1 MRIMFIMLSALLA
14 LPGAPVQAQEQ
25 GQQTRT
31 ATFAG
36 GCFWCVEEAFD
47 KLEGVTATLS
57 GYTGGDTPEPSYQ
70 QVTSGDTGHAEAVQ
84 VSYDPAIVDYPA
96 LLETFWHNVDP
107 FAENRQFC
115 DSGSQYRSAIF
126 YHNERQQ
133 RLAEASRKALEQRF
147 GRSIA
152 TQIEPAGK
160 FWKAEGYHQD
170 YYQKNPVRYR
180 FYKAGC
186 GRQERLE
193 EIWGDQAGLAGKLA
207 DK

>member
-1 MRIMFIMLSALLA
+1 MRIMLILLLA
-14 LPGAPVQAQEQ
+14 VLGAPVQAQDQ
-25 GQQTRT
+25 DQKTGT

-47 KLEGVTATLS
+47 KLDGVTATVS
-57 GYTGGDTPEPSYQ
+57 GYTGGDAAEPSYQ
-70 QVTSGDTGHAEAVQ
+70 QVSGGGTGHAEAVQ

-126 YHNERQQ
+126 YHNERQRQ
-133 RLAEASRKALEQRF
+133 LAEASKDELAKRF

-152 TQIEPAGK
+152 TQIVPAGD
-160 FWKAEGYHQD
+160 FWEAEGYHQN
-170 YYQKNPVRYR
+170 YYQKNPVRYH

-193 EIWGDQAGLAGKLA
+193 EIWGDQAGLRGE
-207 DK
+207 

>member
-1 MRIMFIMLSALLA
+1 MRMTLIVLLA
-14 LPGAPVQAQEQ
+14 ALYTPVQAQEQ
-25 GQQTRT
+25 DQGTRT

-47 KLEGVTATLS
+47 KLDGVTATVS
-57 GYTGGDTPEPSYQ
+57 GYTGGDEADPSYQ
-70 QVTSGDTGHAEAVQ
+70 QVSSGNTGHTETVK
-84 VSYDPAIVDYPA
+84 VSYDSSIVDYPA

-107 FAENRQFC
+107 FAEDRQFC

-133 RLAEASRKALEQRF
+133 RLADASRAEQEKRF
-147 GRSIA
+147 EKPIA
-152 TQIEPAGK
+152 TQLVPAGD
-160 FWKAEGYHQD
+160 FWKAEDYHQD

-186 GRQERLE
+186 GRKDRLE
-193 EIWGDQAGLAGKLA
+193 EIWGE
-207 DK
+207 